1 MRCVGTST
9 TYAETHTG
17 MDITG
22 VEVLAI
28 GMAAAS

>member
-1 MRCVGTST
+1 MSIVGTSR

-17 MDITG
+17 MEITG